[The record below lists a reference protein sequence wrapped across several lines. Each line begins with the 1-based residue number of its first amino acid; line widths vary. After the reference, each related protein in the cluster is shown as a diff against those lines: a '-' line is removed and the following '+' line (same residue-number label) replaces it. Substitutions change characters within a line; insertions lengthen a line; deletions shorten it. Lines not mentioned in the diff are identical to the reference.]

1 VSTEITRIQA
11 QASAFATGWSPVW
24 TMTLARIVAHAARW
38 PAGRVERQLH
48 REALRR
54 CQPSA
59 TVLVRIR
66 QAGRRICIV
75 LGDAPADTIDPRAG
89 STLAG
94 QHVEHHLSLKPTTL
108 FGEVFQSV
116 PFVPSSFSIPCKPP
130 PWGSTERTGHEQGHS
145 NR

>member
-1 VSTEITRIQA
+1 
-11 QASAFATGWSPVW
+11 
-24 TMTLARIVAHAARW
+24 
-38 PAGRVERQLH
+38 LH

-108 FGEVFQSV
+108 FGEVTTV
-116 PFVPSSFSIPCKPP
+116 RFVEPRFSESAGYIMDF
-130 PWGSTERTGHEQGHS
+130 GNSLLGRI
-145 NR
+145 